1 MLVYYEVIKIN
12 IKNLLVYRLDTAIG
26 ILGNI
31 FSLFVQIYLWTA
43 LFHQNEIAELS
54 LNEMITYQV
63 FGILLGT
70 LYNGGAAWIVG
81 QQVRDGSIAMEL
93 IKPYNYSLSNLAAS
107 LASSLTDFVLKGLPV
122 LVLALLTQKP
132 FLPDLHFWK
141 VLLLMAVILCNIV
154 LFWLMH
160 FMIGLLH
167 FSLINAG
174 WFSRI
179 LADVIRI
186 LGGGIIPLWF
196 FPGTL
201 KSIFQY
207 LPFQLLY
214 QFPQSIL
221 INKIT
226 NYEIAR
232 NGILLLG
239 WTGLIMVT
247 VIYMWR
253 MNIKK
258 LVVQGG

>member
-1 MLVYYEVIKIN
+1 MSVYLEVIKIN

-43 LFHQNEIAELS
+43 LFNQHQIAELT
-54 LNEMITYQV
+54 LNEMVTYQV
-63 FGILLGT
+63 FGILLST
-70 LYNGGAAWIVG
+70 LYNGNAAGIVG
-81 QQVRDGSIAMEL
+81 QQVSNGSIAMEL
-93 IKPYNYSLSNLAAS
+93 IKPYNYSLSSLAAS
-107 LASSLTDFVLKGLPV
+107 LARSLTDFVLKGLPV
-122 LVLALLTQKP
+122 LVLALFTQQL
-132 FLPDLHFWK
+132 FLPALHLWE
-141 VLLLMAVILCNIV
+141 VLLLLAVIIINII

-174 WFSRI
+174 WFTRI

-196 FPGTL
+196 FPGSL
-201 KSIFQY
+201 REVFQY

-214 QFPQSIL
+214 QYPQSIL
-221 INKIT
+221 IGKIT
-226 NYEIAR
+226 AQDMVN
-232 NGILLLG
+232 NGVLLLI
-239 WTGLIMVT
+239 WTGGMLAA
-247 VIYMWR
+247 VICMWR
-253 MNIKK
+253 LNIKK